1 MQNCCFVYCTGTNM
15 FFACNVERVIVSNL
29 LKWLLAGLCLPT
41 CKVVRVLLADS
52 QVTCVLL
59 CC

>member
-1 MQNCCFVYCTGTNM
+1 MQNCCFVYCTGTNT
-15 FFACNVERVIVSNL
+15 FLACTVEGVIVSNH

-41 CKVVRVLLADS
+41 CKVVRVLPADS

-59 CC
+59 CR